1 MYRLAALTLG
11 MFALF
16 GQNALAQDYDKAD
29 RRFYVAP
36 QGSYFLGDSHRAL
49 KDQFGYGISLGKVLG
64 RGPNLELNYEVFE
77 PDAES
82 GEAGPMLESYGVG
95 LLMFPMR
102 KKLPFYLLAKV
113 GKEFTVYTVD
123 GKDQEAE
130 SDQFDLGLGYMLG
143 LGNWPMFGNGPAL
156 RLEARYRYDKYSA
169 GQAEKYA
176 ALSGIS
182 AERAYTDYI
191 LAVGLQIPLGADP
204 NASTPIDEREPDEVI
219 VIKAT
224 DTDGDQI
231 PDSMDDC
238 PNTAPGAAVD
248 TRGCERDSDSDGVVD
263 SADRCPNTA
272 AGLSV
277 DLQGC
282 AADGDADGV
291 LDVNDQCPSTPRGAA
306 VMADGCA
313 PAGDCRLPKPG
324 QSVNSRGCVAEDSII
339 LKGVNFD
346 SNLAVLTASAKR
358 KLDDVAKVLAGSR
371 GVVFEVGG
379 HTDASGDAEDN
390 RVLSEQRAVAVKR
403 YLVSQGV
410 PAGVLTARGYGSSQ
424 PLVRNDTAANRA
436 KNRRVELKAANQR

>member
-11 MFALF
+11 LFALY
-16 GQNALAQDYDKAD
+16 GQTAFAQDYDKAD
-29 RRFYVAP
+29 RRFYIAP
-36 QGSYFLGDSHRAL
+36 QGAYFIGDSHRAL
-49 KDQFGYGISLGKVLG
+49 DDQFGYGISLGKILG

-82 GEAGPMLESYGVG
+82 GENGPILESYGVS

-102 KKLPFYLLAKV
+102 KKLPFYVLAKV
-113 GKEFTVYTVD
+113 ARGFTVYTVD
-123 GKDQEAE
+123 GKDQDAE

-143 LGNWPMFGNGPAL
+143 LGDWPVFGNGPAL
-156 RLEARYRYDKYSA
+156 RLEARYRYDKYSS
-169 GQAEKYA
+169 GQAAEYA
-176 ALSGIS
+176 SLAGIS
-182 AERAYTDYI
+182 PERAYTDYI
-191 LAVGLQIPLGADP
+191 LGVGLQIPLGPDP
-204 NASTPIDEREPDEVI
+204 NASTPLEDREPDEII
-219 VIKAT
+219 VVKAA

-238 PNTAPGAAVD
+238 PNTPAGAAVD

-277 DLQGC
+277 DAQGC
-282 AADGDADGV
+282 AADGDGDGI
-291 LDVNDQCPSTPRGAA
+291 LNVNDQCPSTPRGAA

-313 PAGDCRLPKPG
+313 PSGDCRLPKPG
-324 QSVNSRGCVAEDSII
+324 QSVNSSGCVAEDSII

-346 SNLAVLTASAKR
+346 ANLAILTASAKR
-358 KLDDVAKVLAGSR
+358 QLDDVAKVLAGSR

-379 HTDASGDAEDN
+379 HTDSSGNAEDN
-390 RVLSEQRAVAVKR
+390 RVLSEQRAVAVKQ

-410 PAGVLTARGYGSSQ
+410 PASILTARGYGASQ
-424 PLVRNDTAANRA
+424 PLVRNDTASNRA
-436 KNRRVELKAANQR
+436 KNRRVELKAKTQ